1 MKELADKVA
10 VVTGAANG
18 IGFALCEAFAAE
30 GMRVVMSDVDP
41 AALDAA
47 AARLDGE
54 VLAFAADVGNWDE
67 VAELESRA
75 LERFG
80 AVHVLCN
87 NAGVQLPGLTW
98 EFTREEWEWV
108 LDVNLGGVV
117 HGLHAFL
124 PAMVA
129 RGEPGHV
136 VNTGS
141 LGGLIPF
148 AGIAPYTA
156 AKYAVVGLSESLQ
169 HDLRAASVPI
179 GVSVLCPGPVL
190 SMLRENSATFRPGGE
205 SGREVPLLTAP
216 RMPAEAVAAQ
226 VVDAI
231 RNDRFWILTHPEY
244 NDTIRARARGIV
256 DTNELV
262 VAELL

>member
-1 MKELADKVA
+1 MEALADKVA

-47 AARLDGE
+47 AARIDGE
-54 VLAFAADVGNWDE
+54 VLAFPADVMQWEE
-67 VAELESRA
+67 VAELEARA
-75 LERFG
+75 VERFG

-98 EFTREEWEWV
+98 EFKREEWEWV
-108 LDVNLGGVV
+108 LGVNLGGVV

-124 PAMVA
+124 PGMVA
-129 RGEPGHV
+129 RGEPGHI

-148 AGIAPYTA
+148 PGIAPYTA
-156 AKYAVVGLSESLQ
+156 AKYAVVGLSESMRA
-169 HDLRAASVPI
+169 DLRGAGVEI
-179 GVSVLCPGPVL
+179 GVSVLCPGPVM
-190 SMLRENSATFRPGGE
+190 SRLRENSAAFQPGGE
-205 SGREVPLLTAP
+205 SGRDVPVLTEP
-216 RMPAEAVAAQ
+216 RMPAEEVAVL

-244 NDTIRARARGIV
+244 NDTIRERCRGIV
-256 DTNELV
+256 DTNDTV
-262 VAELL
+262 VAELK

>member
-1 MKELADKVA
+1 MKLTNAGTRAIAFECDVSKFDDVARTADA
-10 VVTGAANG
+10 IRDS
-18 IGFALCEAFAAE
+18 IGSPTL
-30 GMRVVMSDVDP
+30 
-41 AALDAA
+41 
-47 AARLDGE
+47 
-54 VLAFAADVGNWDE
+54 
-67 VAELESRA
+67 
-75 LERFG
+75 
-80 AVHVLCN
+80 LCN

-117 HGLHAFL
+117 HGVHAFL
-124 PAMVA
+124 PGMVA

-136 VNTGS
+136 VNTAS

-156 AKYAVVGLSESLQ
+156 AKYAVVGLSEGLQ
-169 HDLRAASVPI
+169 NDLRAAGVPI

-190 SMLRENSATFRPGGE
+190 SRLRENSATFRPGGE
-205 SGREVPLLTAP
+205 GGRDVPLLTAP
-216 RMPAEAVAAQ
+216 RLPAEAVAAQ

-244 NDTIRARARGIV
+244 NETIRARTRGIV

-262 VAELL
+262 VAELQ

>member
-1 MKELADKVA
+1 MKALADKVA

-124 PAMVA
+124 PGMVA

-169 HDLRAASVPI
+169 QDLRAASVPI

-205 SGREVPLLTAP
+205 SGRDVPLLTAP

>member
-1 MKELADKVA
+1 MDALADKVA

-18 IGFALCEAFAAE
+18 IGLALCEAFVAE
-30 GMRVVMSDVDP
+30 GMRVAMSDVDP

-47 AARLDGE
+47 AARVEGD
-54 VLAFAADVGNWDE
+54 VLALPADVGKWED

-75 LERFG
+75 VEHFG

-98 EFTREEWEWV
+98 EFTRDEWEWV
-108 LDVNLGGVV
+108 LAVNLGGVV

-124 PAMVA
+124 PGMVA

-136 VNTGS
+136 VNTAS
-141 LGGLIPF
+141 LGGLVPF

-156 AKYAVVGLSESLQ
+156 AKYAVVGLSESLRG
-169 HDLRAASVPI
+169 DLLTAGVDV

-190 SMLRENSATFRPGGE
+190 SRLRENSATFRPGGE
-205 SGREVPLLTAP
+205 HGRDVPLLTAP
-216 RMPAEAVAAQ
+216 RMPAEGAAAQ

-231 RNDRFWILTHPEY
+231 RNNRFWILTHPEY
-244 NDTIRARARGIV
+244 NDTIRERCRGIV
-256 DTNELV
+256 DTNEAV
-262 VAELL
+262 VAELR